1 MLLYDQEPY
10 IMMCTLFSVM
20 LGLTVF
26 SQALPHG
33 PSSLFLTQPLNNS
46 SLGAKSWNLTGQV
59 LGAWPPTPV
68 RIDVSPDLQAV
79 IKEYGDVIL
88 NPRRVSAVRRGLH
101 EIEELIL
108 HGTVTREPHEPII
121 ARSWPVLFYVDL
133 FGLPWTTIKRDVA
146 ELVVSLSLFTTA
158 YRAATVIE
166 KGELRNYNH
175 QSPRA
180 PVAEFKLAFD
190 FT

>member
-1 MLLYDQEPY
+1 MYCLL
-10 IMMCTLFSVM
+10 SVI
-20 LGLTVF
+20 LGLGVF
-26 SQALPHG
+26 SQALPSG
-33 PSSLFLTQPLNNS
+33 PSSLSLTQPLSNS
-46 SLGAKSWNLTGQV
+46 SLGATSWNLTSKL
-59 LGAWPPTPV
+59 LGEWPPTPLI
-68 RIDVSPDLQAV
+68 IDVSPDLQAV
-79 IKEYGDVIL
+79 IKEYGDVSL

-101 EIEELIL
+101 HLEDLIL
-108 HGTVTREPHEPII
+108 HGTVEHEPHEPVI

-133 FGLPWTTIKRDVA
+133 FGLPWTSIKRDVA
-146 ELVVSLSLFTTA
+146 ELVLSLSLFTTA

-166 KGELRNYNH
+166 RGELRSYNH